1 MNDAD
6 RDPAAPRVKLSR
18 PLVVVLAFV
27 VLTVLGGV
35 TMAVANW
42 NYEFIYYGL
51 VMLVLVAAVGALHFR
66 VSFPMFVLWGL
77 ALWVLV
83 HMGGGTIPIPES
95 VTEPGAPRVLY
106 NLRVLPWLP
115 KYDQVVHCYGF
126 CVSTLAC
133 WRALVVMTHGSGG
146 TLRPTIGALS
156 AAALMG
162 NGLGALNEVIEF
174 VATQIMP
181 GTNVGG
187 YENTG
192 WDLVSNL
199 VGTILAALLIRVMP
213 RRFDGRAVNAPT
225 RAS

>member
-1 MNDAD
+1 MSERGDQT
-6 RDPAAPRVKLSR
+6 PAPRVALSR
-18 PLVVVLAFV
+18 PLVAVMAFV
-27 VLTVLGGV
+27 VLTVLAGV
-35 TMAVANW
+35 AMAIANW

-51 VMLVLVAAVGALHFR
+51 VMLALVAGVGVIHFR
-66 VSFPMFVLWGL
+66 VNFPMVVLWGL
-77 ALWVLV
+77 AAWVLL

-126 CVSTLAC
+126 FVSTLAC
-133 WRALVVMTHGSGG
+133 WRALVMMTRGSGG
-146 TLRPTIGALS
+146 TLRPTIGPLC

-162 NGLGALNEVIEF
+162 NGLGALNEVVEF
-174 VATQIMP
+174 IATQIMP

-199 VGTILAALLIRVMP
+199 MGTILAGLLIRVATP
-213 RRFDGRAVNAPT
+213 RFSCEPASSRA
-225 RAS
+225 RAA

>member
-1 MNDAD
+1 MNEAD

-18 PLVVVLAFV
+18 PLMVIMAFV

-35 TMAVANW
+35 TMAVINW

-51 VMLVLVAAVGALHFR
+51 VMLVLVAAVGVLHFR
-66 VSFPMFVLWGL
+66 VNFPMFVLWGL

-83 HMGGGTIPIPES
+83 HMGGGTIPIPGS
-95 VTEPGAPRVLY
+95 VAEPGTPHVLY
-106 NLRVLPWLP
+106 NLRLLPWLP

-126 CVSTLAC
+126 FVSTLAC
-133 WRALVVMTHGSGG
+133 WRALVVMTRGAGG
-146 TLRPTIGALS
+146 TPRPTIGALS

-174 VATQIMP
+174 VATRIMP

-187 YENTG
+187 YVNTG

-199 VGTILAALLIRVMP
+199 TGTILAALLIRALP
-213 RRFDGRAVNAPT
+213 RRFDDPALNAPA

>member
-1 MNDAD
+1 MNDAGH
-6 RDPAAPRVKLSR
+6 DPAAPRVKLSR
-18 PLVVVLAFV
+18 PLVVVMAFV

-35 TMAVANW
+35 AMAIANW

-51 VMLVLVAAVGALHFR
+51 VMLVLVAAVGVLHFR
-66 VSFPMFVLWGL
+66 VNFPMFVLWGL

-95 VTEPGAPRVLY
+95 VTEPGAPPVLY

-126 CVSTLAC
+126 FVSTLAC

-146 TLRPTIGALS
+146 TLRPTIGAIS

-192 WDLVSNL
+192 WDLLSNL
-199 VGTILAALLIRVMP
+199 MGTILASLLIRVATP
-213 RRFDGRAVNAPT
+213 RFSCEPASSPT
-225 RAS
+225 RAA